1 MNNWMCSHWFYE
13 ILNMLLTGK
22 AEYLPRGKA
31 ADMIDA
37 NSPDQVEGIRSPRV
51 LNTHVRFR
59 YLPREAIEKKT
70 KIVVLLR
77 NPKDVCVS
85 LYNHMKDW
93 LHGGYTGSWQDFF
106 DIYMDTGFWYG
117 NWFDTVLDWEQEM
130 AENQHL
136 PIRLASFEEM
146 FKNPV
151 EQILEL
157 SKFLELDRSPD
168 LCSQIAE
175 KCSFHQLKA
184 ASSNMKDQEFPPGTW
199 RENAP
204 GFFRKG
210 KVGDW
215 KNWFTVAQNER
226 FDSIYKSCMK
236 ESKHVRDK
244 WTIAVQLGPV
254 CINTII
260 KWIC

>member
-1 MNNWMCSHWFYE
+1 MTGCEPTLIRKESGAQFSVGDAGDVWFPPFPLNNSYRDQLDVIKSLQMRDDDVILTGFPKSGSHWFYE
-13 ILNMLLTGK
+13 ILNMLLMGK

-106 DIYMDTGFWYG
+106 DIYMDTGCSLVHG

-168 LCSQIAE
+168 LCSQGAE
-175 KCSFHQLKA
+175 RSV
-184 ASSNMKDQEFPPGTW
+184 ASAS
-199 RENAP
+199 
-204 GFFRKG
+204 
-210 KVGDW
+210 
-215 KNWFTVAQNER
+215 
-226 FDSIYKSCMK
+226 
-236 ESKHVRDK
+236 
-244 WTIAVQLGPV
+244 
-254 CINTII
+254 
-260 KWIC
+260 